1 VDTDTVALDANVTLD
16 VVENVENTELD
27 GISQRRQTMVH
38 SRDVALTW
46 PVGML
51 TTTFVVDGVVVE
63 VEKEEGVSVLSQ
75 KELEVSEDAS
85 VFEGCVDSDVV
96 VDVSGVAVAVTVWS
110 VVVARVVAVVDAKDG
125 VLDSKVSTV
134 DDPWHAGASSAWA
147 VELEMAKV
155 ATRRRVCW
163 KSFMI
168 AHAECWFD

>member
-1 VDTDTVALDANVTLD
+1 MD
-16 VVENVENTELD
+16 VVEKVENTELD

-75 KELEVSEDAS
+75 NDVSEDVS
-85 VFEGCVDSDVV
+85 VLDVSVRSDAVNVSDV
-96 VDVSGVAVAVTVWS
+96 AIAVTVWS

-147 VELEMAKV
+147 VELEMASV

-168 AHAECWFD
+168 APAGSPD